1 MRVLIY
7 SAILGVVLAGGIA
20 GVKSVSFTGKAV
32 HDRQAAIE
40 RAIDG
45 GSKSERH

>member
-7 SAILGVVLAGGIA
+7 SAILGVVLAGSIA
-20 GVKSVSFTGKAV
+20 GAKSASFMGKAV

-40 RAIDG
+40 RAVDG
-45 GSKSERH
+45 DSQSERR